1 MPVNDRRELFGWAM
15 YDWANSGFQTTVIT
29 VLSGPY
35 LTALARHEVGENGV
49 IFGAGPFVVTA
60 KSLFPYCI
68 GLSVLLSVFLLP
80 WLGAIVD
87 FTSAKKRLLKLF
99 CYTGSAATC
108 LLWFVTEHRYL
119 LGGAL
124 IVAAN
129 LAFGSSLVLYNAF
142 LNDIASEDRRDQV
155 SSRGF
160 AVGYLGGG
168 LLLLVNLALI
178 QSAARLGLDNGTA
191 VRLSL
196 ASAGVWWAG
205 FAAFAFSRL
214 HARRPERRLKA
225 DESYVRAGLDQLAHS
240 FHKLQQLP
248 HTRRYLLSYMFF
260 NDGIQTVISMTS
272 LFLSQELFVARGLP
286 EDQGFLIGL
295 ILMVQFVAF
304 FGAEAFERIA
314 RSAGTKG
321 AILISLVIWSG
332 VIVYAYGW
340 LQTTAQAWAIGAVIA
355 LVLGGSQA
363 LSRSLFSRMIPPGH
377 EASFFGVYEISE
389 RGTSWIGPLLFGF
402 VAAATNS
409 YRQAMLSLIV
419 LFVVG
424 MAGLVMTDVDQAVA
438 DSGRPAEI

>member
-1 MPVNDRRELFGWAM
+1 
-15 YDWANSGFQTTVIT
+15 
-29 VLSGPY
+29 
-35 LTALARHEVGENGV
+35 
-49 IFGAGPFVVTA
+49 
-60 KSLFPYCI
+60 
-68 GLSVLLSVFLLP
+68 
-80 WLGAIVD
+80 
-87 FTSAKKRLLKLF
+87 
-99 CYTGSAATC
+99 
-108 LLWFVTEHRYL
+108 
-119 LGGAL
+119 
-124 IVAAN
+124 
-129 LAFGSSLVLYNAF
+129 
-142 LNDIASEDRRDQV
+142 
-155 SSRGF
+155 
-160 AVGYLGGG
+160 
-168 LLLLVNLALI
+168 
-178 QSAARLGLDNGTA
+178 
-191 VRLSL
+191 
-196 ASAGVWWAG
+196 
-205 FAAFAFSRL
+205 
-214 HARRPERRLKA
+214 
-225 DESYVRAGLDQLAHS
+225 
-240 FHKLQQLP
+240 
-248 HTRRYLLSYMFF
+248 MFF

-424 MAGLVMTDVDQAVA
+424 MTGLVMTDVDQAVA

>member
-1 MPVNDRRELFGWAM
+1 
-15 YDWANSGFQTTVIT
+15 
-29 VLSGPY
+29 
-35 LTALARHEVGENGV
+35 
-49 IFGAGPFVVTA
+49 
-60 KSLFPYCI
+60 
-68 GLSVLLSVFLLP
+68 
-80 WLGAIVD
+80 
-87 FTSAKKRLLKLF
+87 
-99 CYTGSAATC
+99 
-108 LLWFVTEHRYL
+108 
-119 LGGAL
+119 
-124 IVAAN
+124 
-129 LAFGSSLVLYNAF
+129 
-142 LNDIASEDRRDQV
+142 
-155 SSRGF
+155 
-160 AVGYLGGG
+160 
-168 LLLLVNLALI
+168 
-178 QSAARLGLDNGTA
+178 
-191 VRLSL
+191 
-196 ASAGVWWAG
+196 
-205 FAAFAFSRL
+205 
-214 HARRPERRLKA
+214 LKA
-225 DESYVRAGLDQLAHS
+225 QESYVRAGLDQLARS
-240 FHKLQQLP
+240 FRQLQRLP

-424 MAGLVMTDVDQAVA
+424 MTGLVMTDVDQAVA